1 MNQDFIAKQQSS
13 FINSTLSL
21 RGKSKGQKWLDDIPT
36 LIKTYE
42 AKWGLKSN
50 GTFPELTFN
59 YVEKVKTK
67 NGEYLVLKIGFP
79 QDLDFARQAKTL
91 KLYSGNGAVKVLNED
106 IENSVLLLEGC
117 IPGKSLHTLKDE
129 TKEVLIFT
137 NIAKRLWRKAP
148 EDPSFENISKTEED
162 FEWYFKNIK
171 KAEKFLPEDLTTK
184 AYELFKNLISTQ
196 KDTFLLHGD
205 LHHDNIISSDRGWL
219 AIDPKGVIGER
230 EYECASFIFNPYKQ
244 FTENEDLISEEFFA
258 NRIELIA
265 AALRF
270 DKKRITQWAFVK
282 SVSSLIWRIQDT
294 NKVDKI
300 SIKIARA
307 LEKLV

>member
-1 MNQDFIAKQQSS
+1 MNQNY
-13 FINSTLSL
+13 INNTLCL
-21 RGKSKGQKWLDDIPT
+21 EGNVKGRKWLDSIPV
-36 LIKTYE
+36 LVKTYE
-42 AKWGLKSN
+42 TKWGLKSK
-50 GTFPELTFN
+50 GAFPELTLN
-59 YVEKVKTK
+59 YVEKVKTN

-91 KLYSGNGAVKVLNED
+91 KLYSGNGAAKVINED

-137 NIAKRLWRKAP
+137 NIAKRLWRRAP
-148 EDPSFENISKTEED
+148 EDPSFENISKAMED
-162 FEWYFKNIK
+162 FEWYLDNIIKVEKSLPKDLVVKARDLYK
-171 KAEKFLPEDLTTK
+171 K
-184 AYELFKNLISTQ
+184 LIATQ

-205 LHHDNIISSDRGWL
+205 LHHDNIISSARGWL

-230 EYECASFIFNPYKQ
+230 EFESASFIYNPYKQ
-244 FTENEDLISEEFFA
+244 FSENQELITEKFFSH
-258 NRIELIA
+258 RIELIA

-270 DKKRITQWAFVK
+270 DKHRITHWAFVK
-282 SVSSLIWRIQDT
+282 SVSSQIWSIQDF
-294 NKVDKI
+294 NREDKV

-307 LEKLV
+307 LEKLL

>member
-1 MNQDFIAKQQSS
+1 MNQD

-21 RGKSKGQKWLDDIPT
+21 RGKAKGRKWLDNIPA

-42 AKWGLKSN
+42 TKWGLKSM

-79 QDLDFARQAKTL
+79 EDVDFLRQAKTL

-106 IENSVLLLEGC
+106 VDNSVLLLEGC

-129 TKEVLIFT
+129 TKEALIFT

-148 EDPSFENISKTEED
+148 EDPIFESISTEIDD
-162 FEWYFKNIK
+162 FDWYVKNSK
-171 KAEKFLPEDLTTK
+171 KAQKYLPEDLVIK
-184 AYELFKNLISTQ
+184 AHELFKHLISTQ
-196 KDTFLLHGD
+196 KDIFLLHGD

-230 EYECASFIFNPYKQ
+230 EYESASFIYNPYNQ
-244 FTENEDLISEEFFA
+244 FADNQELINQEFFA
-258 NRIELIA
+258 QRIELIA
-265 AALRF
+265 SALRF

-282 SVSSLIWRIQDT
+282 RVSSMIWRVRDFSKED
-294 NKVDKI
+294 KVA
-300 SIKIARA
+300 IKIARA

>member
-1 MNQDFIAKQQSS
+1 MGN
-13 FINSTLSL
+13 
-21 RGKSKGQKWLDDIPT
+21 
-36 LIKTYE
+36 
-42 AKWGLKSN
+42 
-50 GTFPELTFN
+50 FPELTFN

-79 QDLDFARQAKTL
+79 EDVDFARQAKTL

-106 IENSVLLLEGC
+106 VENSVLLLEGC

-129 TKEVLIFT
+129 TKESLIFT

-148 EDPSFENISKTEED
+148 EDPMFENISSHIKD
-162 FEWYFKNIK
+162 FNWYLENIK
-171 KAEKFLPEDLTTK
+171 KAEKHLPKDLVDK
-184 AYELFKNLISTQ
+184 AHELFKQLISTQ
-196 KDTFLLHGD
+196 KDNFLLHGD

-230 EYECASFIFNPYKQ
+230 EYESASFILNPYKQ
-244 FTENEDLISEEFFA
+244 FTEKEELISEEFFA

-265 AALRF
+265 TTLRF

-282 SVSSLIWRIQDT
+282 SVWGQIWRVRDS
-294 NKVDKI
+294 NKEDKVA
-300 SIKIARA
+300 IKIARA